1 MEAEKFSGKS
11 RLQYTVA
18 LRSGEH
24 IRVAVS
30 RKSLDVF
37 LHVMDLNGVH
47 DIVEC
52 DDSDAMPGEN
62 TITYDQLRR
71 DAERYGLDFPHE
83 YSRTANV
90 RKYNKKHL
98 WRLPFNIYK
107 ESEADLYEYLYP
119 MKGRV
124 KYIKAL
130 IREDMRR
137 KGISVRDEE
146 NAKKASKKSLKS
158 I

>member
-11 RLQYTVA
+11 RLQYAVT
-18 LRSGEH
+18 LRSGER
-24 IRVAVS
+24 IMVAVS
-30 RKSLDVF
+30 RKSLDAF
-37 LHVMDLNGVH
+37 LQVMDLNGVR
-47 DIVEC
+47 DIVER
-52 DDSDAMPGEN
+52 DDSDTMPGEN
-62 TITYDQLRR
+62 TITYDQLRKN
-71 DAERYGLDFPHE
+71 AERYGLDFPHE
-83 YSRTANV
+83 YSRTVNV
-90 RKYNKKHL
+90 RNYNKKYL

-130 IREDMRR
+130 IREDMKK